1 MSTGTAICPA
11 IQAGYYTGIAFVP
24 LGFVMAIIG
33 AVTGRTKKEK
43 PKNRKD
49 RTDLIRLALKNIIGL
64 VANQAFINPGQGSC

>member
-1 MSTGTAICPA
+1 
-11 IQAGYYTGIAFVP
+11 
-24 LGFVMAIIG
+24 MAIIG